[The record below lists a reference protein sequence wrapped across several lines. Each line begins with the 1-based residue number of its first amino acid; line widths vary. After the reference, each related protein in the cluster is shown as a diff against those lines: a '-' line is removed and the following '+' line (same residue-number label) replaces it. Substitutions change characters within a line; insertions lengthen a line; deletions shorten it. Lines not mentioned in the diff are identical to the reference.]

1 MLTLFLT
8 SNENGFVITYY
19 LTKNAF
25 KMAGT
30 CPNRTKVVSP
40 TLEKLDGR
48 SSSMMSKDSDRIG
61 RLAQMNQWVR
71 LRTLKKY
78 RLVCQRNF

>member
-1 MLTLFLT
+1 MPTLFLT
-8 SNENGFVITYY
+8 SNENGFVIIICQ
-19 LTKNAF
+19 
-25 KMAGT
+25 KMHLNGW
-30 CPNRTKVVSP
+30 NLSQSYQVVSP